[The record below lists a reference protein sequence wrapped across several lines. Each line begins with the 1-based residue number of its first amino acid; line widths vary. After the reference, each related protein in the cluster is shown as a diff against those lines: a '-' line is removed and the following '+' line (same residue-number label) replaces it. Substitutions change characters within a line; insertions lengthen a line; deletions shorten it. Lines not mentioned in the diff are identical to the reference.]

1 MAVAL
6 QAVGA
11 AGGLLSALLC
21 GGAYQGLNGVVGLGA
36 GGQRGCEPGKDK
48 GQQGVE
54 PAGLGGV
61 CAKWAASAWGMSA
74 GSYQFRSFQ
83 QLQVSLCR
91 TFSRP

>member
-11 AGGLLSALLC
+11 AGGLLGPLLC
-21 GGAYQGLNGVVGLGA
+21 GGVCQGLNGVVGLGA

-54 PAGLGGV
+54 PAGLG
-61 CAKWAASAWGMSA
+61 WG
-74 GSYQFRSFQ
+74 
-83 QLQVSLCR
+83 
-91 TFSRP
+91 

>member
-21 GGAYQGLNGVVGLGA
+21 GGACQGLNGVVGLGA

-54 PAGLGGV
+54 PAGLGG
-61 CAKWAASAWGMSA
+61 G
-74 GSYQFRSFQ
+74 
-83 QLQVSLCR
+83 
-91 TFSRP
+91 